1 MATITAPTRPH
12 IADESII
19 LSKNQM
25 RYRLRKHGVSRRQWG
40 RGTNRSFADLM
51 SYHETDK
58 LYPRNGSSD
67 RFILDVQVAVV
78 IVIHKYQGQWLELY
92 EDRQEFAVGNG
103 HVHVLRREGFNGIA
117 ETSRREEKDSP
128 TNIHC
133 TTNMEKT
140 AVRCIEEELHLYDP
154 SRYSMSKCLHV
165 EHCEPRLSEKWPGG
179 VWAAY
184 HRHIFECEID
194 RSIFR
199 KDGYFETEVNR
210 RIYFK
215 WRPRRQLQFTL

>member
-1 MATITAPTRPH
+1 MAAITAPTRPH
-12 IADESII
+12 AADEQVI
-19 LSKNQM
+19 LNPRQM
-25 RYRLRKHGVSRRQWG
+25 RYRLDKHSVTRREWG
-40 RGTNRSFADLM
+40 HGTNRTFADLM
-51 SYHETDK
+51 SYHLRDR

-78 IVIHKYQGQWLELY
+78 IVIHKYKGQWLELY
-92 EDRQEFAVGNG
+92 EDRQEFTDAEGK
-103 HVHVLRREGFNGIA
+103 VHTQYRKGFNGIA
-117 ETSRREEKDSP
+117 ETAKRGEEMRASA
-128 TNIHC
+128 T
-133 TTNMEKT
+133 
-140 AVRCIEEELHLYDP
+140 RCLAEELCFRDP
-154 SRYSMSKCLHV
+154 GKYSLSSCLHV

-184 HRHIFECEID
+184 HRHIFECETH

-199 KDGYFETEVNR
+199 KDGYFEAEGNR